1 MDTPWALSATALL
14 AEETEGPFRFRVRGE
29 SMLPTLHPGDEVD
42 VETMGLEGLQPGD
55 LILVDSG
62 GHLLLHRLLGIEE
75 KGGSRSLRTCG
86 DSRWQ
91 ADPLHPERALLG
103 RATLA
108 RRGDRTLRLSAG
120 RWPAWRLR
128 ARMALW
134 GARHQIRAILS
145 ALLVLLL
152 LAVPV
157 RTIESSVTLVSFEA
171 EVVQA
176 GVRVSWET
184 ASEVNNLGF
193 YVWRSDA
200 EDGIYERMSELIWAE
215 GDLVGA
221 NYDWVDEGVEPDA
234 VFYYELEDVSS
245 SGGSTFWGP
254 VSSAGD
260 EPSPPPTAIPAS
272 PTPTHTPTNTS
283 EPTSTFAPVPT
294 FTPTPSPT
302 SPPTHTPTLTPTR
315 APVPTSTST
324 PTRTPSATPTSLPT
338 GKPSSTPS
346 PSATASAVVGPP
358 ALLSLTPTTPSDGM
372 AVQAGAPPLL
382 ALVFEPTP
390 PAEPSRII
398 QSPSVVTQETVVAL
412 RSAENEVQDGA
423 PPATAGAEEDRG
435 PLAMILAAA
444 VTLTFGGALGVLAL
458 VILGLVATGVY
469 RRVRLRSD

>member
-157 RTIESSVTLVSFEA
+157 RTSRSSVTLTSLEA

-283 EPTSTFAPVPT
+283 EPTSTFTPAPT

-302 SPPTHTPTLTPTR
+302 LPATQTPTLTPTR
-315 APVPTSTST
+315 TPAPTSSST
-324 PTRTPSATPTSLPT
+324 ATRTPSATPTIRPT
-338 GKPSSTPS
+338 RRLSSTPS
-346 PSATASAVVGPP
+346 PSPTASAAANP
-358 ALLSLTPTTPSDGM
+358 ADSSSFTPTTPSDG
-372 AVQAGAPPLL
+372 AGAQAGKPAMVVP
-382 ALVFEPTP
+382 ALDATLPAELSEASPTP
-390 PAEPSRII
+390 SAETPV
-398 QSPSVVTQETVVAL
+398 PVVAL
-412 RSAENEVQDGA
+412 R
-423 PPATAGAEEDRG
+423 PAADEDQVAAIPVTDSSPDRRG
-435 PLAMILAAA
+435 SLALILAAGG
-444 VTLTFGGALGVLAL
+444 TLAFGALLGVLAL
-458 VILGLVATGVY
+458 VIVGWVVTGLY
-469 RRVRLRSD
+469 RRVRQRSD